1 MEAEEVL
8 ETREMIVCAIKKYFR
23 MNAERSI
30 FEDCFSQL
38 HIVIGESNFPTPA
51 VAFPRKKQKKK
62 KIVPSLPGSEVHYY
76 VLIFDP
82 LFPGRGRKTLQKK
95 ITFWT
100 RESGIQDDVFL
111 FFEMLMQPRNFVGT
125 LQMHRDFFF
134 FLRVRKSFHCFIFP
148 RCISTWHIN
157 GPDLGLEGGG

>member
-1 MEAEEVL
+1 MKIVL
-8 ETREMIVCAIKKYFR
+8 ANCTLSSGRVFFPPLPLLSRE
-23 MNAERSI
+23 
-30 FEDCFSQL
+30 
-38 HIVIGESNFPTPA
+38 
-51 VAFPRKKQKKK
+51 KKQNKK

-95 ITFWT
+95 NIIWT

-148 RCISTWHIN
+148 RCISTWYIN
-157 GPDLGLEGGG
+157 GPDLGLEGGDKRTPELRLEPPVAKGGPDQRDQKKG